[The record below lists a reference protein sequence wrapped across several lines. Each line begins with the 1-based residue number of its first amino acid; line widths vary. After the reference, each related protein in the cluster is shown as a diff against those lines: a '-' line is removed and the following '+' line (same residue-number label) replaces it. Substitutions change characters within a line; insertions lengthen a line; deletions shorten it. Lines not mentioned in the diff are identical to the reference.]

1 MEAVMRV
8 LTILLMV
15 LAAMGLLLG
24 LGVRLVKGGFIADPV
39 FYWRGSMAL
48 LMFAIALLL
57 IQIRN
62 K

>member
-1 MEAVMRV
+1 MRMLPNV
-8 LTILLMV
+8 LVI
-15 LAAMGLLLG
+15 LAAAGLVIGLVVRLLG
-24 LGVRLVKGGFIADPV
+24 GLPTTDPV

-48 LMFAIALLL
+48 LTVAIAVLL

>member
-1 MEAVMRV
+1 VR
-8 LTILLMV
+8 
-15 LAAMGLLLG
+15 LLG
-24 LGVRLVKGGFIADPV
+24 GLPSDPV

-48 LMFAIALLL
+48 LTVAIAVLL

>member
-1 MEAVMRV
+1 MLPNV
-8 LTILLMV
+8 LII
-15 LAAMGLLLG
+15 LAAAGLLIG
-24 LGVRLVKGGFIADPV
+24 LVVRLLGGLPTDPV

-48 LMFAIALLL
+48 LTLAISVLL

>member
-1 MEAVMRV
+1 MRMLPNV
-8 LTILLMV
+8 LVI
-15 LAAMGLLLG
+15 LAAAGLVIGLVVRLLG
-24 LGVRLVKGGFIADPV
+24 GIPADPV

-48 LMFAIALLL
+48 LTVAIAVLL

>member
-1 MEAVMRV
+1 MRV
-8 LTILLMV
+8 LPNVLVI
-15 LAAMGLLLG
+15 LAALGMLIGLVL
-24 LGVRLVKGGFIADPV
+24 RLKGGLTADPV

-48 LMFAIALLL
+48 LTVAIAVLL

>member
-1 MEAVMRV
+1 MRMLPNV
-8 LTILLMV
+8 LVI
-15 LAAMGLLLG
+15 LAAAGLVIGLVVRLLG
-24 LGVRLVKGGFIADPV
+24 GPPSDPV

-48 LMFAIALLL
+48 LTLAIAVLL